1 MKESLTI
8 KKKKMKEKKKAEKQ
22 REQYDRR
29 QKVKQEENLKVKES
43 CQTLKGKLSKEQER
57 KHLDFLNEKDFQ
69 EK

>member
-1 MKESLTI
+1 
-8 KKKKMKEKKKAEKQ
+8 MKEKKKAEKQ

-43 CQTLKGKLSKEQER
+43 CQTLKGKLSKEQKR